1 MLIPYND
8 LSEKQKNVIKK
19 IARQDSGNI
28 FVEGPPGSGKT
39 LISLHTL
46 KDIISNTN
54 INPLLLIY
62 NHSLF
67 GYLNNAI
74 KDIGIT
80 DNITVATKDKYFWNL
95 ARQMQIFAPAEFNMD
110 NKYVFLLKKLAEI
123 ELSISFDVVLIDEV
137 QDFSELEWNVIKKIA
152 KRIITL
158 GDFDQGIYESGLNY
172 EMMKNQGV
180 YAKLDAIFRF
190 HKNIAK
196 LAQIFSR
203 KKENLEEKV
212 TKVSKT
218 QPKIYDLK
226 HGEELDKIVEII
238 NGVRQNR
245 KTIGIITP
253 DKNKLISLSNY
264 LKSKE
269 VIHFYYPDNKDL
281 RTHDFNDISPL
292 LITSFS
298 AKGLE
303 FENVI
308 LYGFD
313 TDSSAVFQL
322 RRNNRLNDVIYVSIT
337 RTNTNLFIVRTP
349 NSIQEILDIKVDIEE
364 TQANQPSID
373 DLF

>member
-110 NKYVFLLKKLAEI
+110 SKYVFLLKKLAEI

-137 QDFSELEWNVIKKIA
+137 QDFSELEWTVIKKIA

-264 LKSKE
+264 LKYKE

>member
-1 MLIPYND
+1 MLIPFNQ
-8 LSEKQKNVIKK
+8 LSEQQKTVIKN
-19 IARQDSGNI
+19 IAHKEKGNI

-46 KDIISNTN
+46 RDIVSDTN
-54 INPLLLIY
+54 IKPLLLIY
-62 NHSLF
+62 NLSLF

-74 KDIGIT
+74 KDIGIA
-80 DNITVATKDKYFWNL
+80 DNITIATKNKYFWEL
-95 ARQMQIFAPAEFNMD
+95 ANQMKIFVPAEFNMD

-123 ELSISFDVVLIDEV
+123 KLTVSFDVVLIDEV
-137 QDFSELEWNVIKKIA
+137 QDFSELEWTVIKKIA

-158 GDFDQGIYESGLNY
+158 GDFDQAINDSGLSY
-172 EMMKNQGV
+172 DSMKKHGV
-180 YAKLDAIFRF
+180 YAKLDTIYRF
-190 HKNIAK
+190 HKKIAK
-196 LAQIFSR
+196 VAQVFSK
-203 KKENLEEKV
+203 KKENLVDMTIKDSTTYPITYDV
-212 TKVSKT
+212 TS
-218 QPKIYDLK
+218 
-226 HGEELDKIVEII
+226 GEELDKIVEII
-238 NGVRQNR
+238 NGVRQNK

-253 DKNKLISLSNY
+253 DKKKLILLSNY
-264 LKSKE
+264 LKSKQ
-269 VIHFYYPDNKDL
+269 VIHFYYPENKDL

-292 LITSFS
+292 LITSSS

-308 LYGFD
+308 LFGFD

-349 NSIQEILDIKVDIEE
+349 NSIQEILDIKVDVEE

>member
-46 KDIISNTN
+46 KDIVSNTV

-80 DNITVATKDKYFWNL
+80 DNITIATKDKYFWNL
-95 ARQMQIFAPAEFNMD
+95 AKQMNIFAPAEFNMD
-110 NKYVFLLKKLAEI
+110 SKYIFLLNKLAEI
-123 ELSISFDVVLIDEV
+123 ELTVSFDVVVIDEV
-137 QDFSELEWNVIKKIA
+137 QDFNELEWRVIKKIA

-158 GDFDQGIYESGLNY
+158 GDFDQGIYESGLSY

-180 YAKLDAIFRF
+180 YAKLETIFRF

-196 LAQIFSR
+196 LAQFFSR
-203 KKENLEEKV
+203 KKENLEDKV

-226 HGEELDKIVEII
+226 HGEEFDKIVEII
-238 NGVRQNR
+238 KGVQQNR

-253 DKNKLISLSNY
+253 DKTNLISLSNY
-264 LKSKE
+264 LKSKG
-269 VIHFYYPDNKDL
+269 VIHFYYLENKDL

-322 RRNNRLNDVIYVSIT
+322 RKKNRLNDVIYVSIT

-349 NSIQEILDIKVDIEE
+349 NSIKEILDIKVDIEE
-364 TQANQPSID
+364 IQANQPSID

>member
-1 MLIPYND
+1 MLIPFNQ
-8 LSEKQKNVIKK
+8 LSEQQKTVIKN
-19 IARQDSGNI
+19 IAHKEKGNI

-46 KDIISNTN
+46 RDIVSDTN
-54 INPLLLIY
+54 IKPLLLIY
-62 NHSLF
+62 NLSLF

-74 KDIGIT
+74 KDIGIA
-80 DNITVATKDKYFWNL
+80 DNITIATKNKYFWEL
-95 ARQMQIFAPAEFNMD
+95 ANQMKIFVPAEFNMD

-123 ELSISFDVVLIDEV
+123 KLTVSFDVVLIDEV
-137 QDFSELEWNVIKKIA
+137 QDFSELEWTVIKKIA

-158 GDFDQGIYESGLNY
+158 GDFDQAINDSGLSY
-172 EMMKNQGV
+172 DSMKKHGV
-180 YAKLDAIFRF
+180 YAKLDTIYRF
-190 HKNIAK
+190 HKKIAK
-196 LAQIFSR
+196 VAQVFSK
-203 KKENLEEKV
+203 KKENLVDMTIKDSTTYPITYDV
-212 TKVSKT
+212 TS
-218 QPKIYDLK
+218 
-226 HGEELDKIVEII
+226 GEELDKIVEII
-238 NGVRQNR
+238 NGVRQNK

-253 DKNKLISLSNY
+253 DKKKLILLSNY
-264 LKSKE
+264 LKSKQ

-349 NSIQEILDIKVDIEE
+349 NSIQEILDIKVDVEE

>member
-1 MLIPYND
+1 MLIPFNQ
-8 LSEKQKNVIKK
+8 LSEQQKTVIKN
-19 IARQDSGNI
+19 IAHKEKGNI

-46 KDIISNTN
+46 RDIVSDTN
-54 INPLLLIY
+54 IKPLLLIY
-62 NHSLF
+62 NLSLF

-74 KDIGIT
+74 KDIGIA
-80 DNITVATKDKYFWNL
+80 DNITIATKNKYFWEL
-95 ARQMQIFAPAEFNMD
+95 ANQMKIFVPAEFNMD

-123 ELSISFDVVLIDEV
+123 KLTVSFDVVLIDEV
-137 QDFSELEWNVIKKIA
+137 QDFSELEWTVIKKIA

-158 GDFDQGIYESGLNY
+158 GDFDQAINDSGLSY
-172 EMMKNQGV
+172 DSMKKHGV
-180 YAKLDAIFRF
+180 YAKLDTIYRF
-190 HKNIAK
+190 HKKIAK
-196 LAQIFSR
+196 VAQVFSK
-203 KKENLEEKV
+203 KKENLVDMTIKDSTTYPITYDV
-212 TKVSKT
+212 TS
-218 QPKIYDLK
+218 
-226 HGEELDKIVEII
+226 GEELDKIVEII
-238 NGVRQNR
+238 NGVRQNK

-253 DKNKLISLSNY
+253 DKKKLILLSNY
-264 LKSKE
+264 LKSKQ
-269 VIHFYYPDNKDL
+269 VIHFYYPENKDL

-292 LITSFS
+292 LITSSS

-308 LYGFD
+308 LFGFD

>member
-1 MLIPYND
+1 MLIPYNQ
-8 LSEKQKNVIKK
+8 LSDQQKGVIKR
-19 IARQDSGNI
+19 IAREENGNI

-46 KDIISNTN
+46 KDIISNTD

-74 KDIGIT
+74 KHIGIT
-80 DNITVATKDKYFWNL
+80 DNITIATKDKYFWNL
-95 ARQMQIFAPAEFNMD
+95 AKQMQIFAPSEFDMD
-110 NKYVFLLKKLAEI
+110 NKYIFLLNQLTKTQLNV
-123 ELSISFDVVLIDEV
+123 SFDVVVIDEV
-137 QDFSELEWNVIKKIA
+137 QDFNELEWKVIKKIA

-180 YAKLDAIFRF
+180 YAKLETIFRF

-196 LAQIFSR
+196 LAQTFSR
-203 KKENLEEKV
+203 KKENLENKV

-226 HGEELDKIVEII
+226 NGEEFEKIVEII
-238 NGVRQNR
+238 KGVQQNR

-253 DKNKLISLSNY
+253 DKTKLISLSNY
-264 LKSKE
+264 LKAKG
-269 VIHFYYPDNKDL
+269 VDHFYYQNNSDL
-281 RTHDFNDISPL
+281 RNHDFNDISPL

-308 LYGFD
+308 IYGFD

-322 RRNNRLNDVIYVSIT
+322 RKKNRLNDVIYVSIT

-349 NSIQEILDIKVDIEE
+349 KTIKEILDIKVNIEE
-364 TQANQPSID
+364 TQTNQPSIA

>member
-1 MLIPYND
+1 MLIPFNQ
-8 LSEKQKNVIKK
+8 LSEQQKTVIKN
-19 IARQDSGNI
+19 IAHKEKGNI

-46 KDIISNTN
+46 RDIVSDTN
-54 INPLLLIY
+54 IKPLLLIY
-62 NHSLF
+62 NLSLF

-74 KDIGIT
+74 KDIGIA
-80 DNITVATKDKYFWNL
+80 DNITIATKNKYFWEL
-95 ARQMQIFAPAEFNMD
+95 ANQMKIFVPAEFNMD

-123 ELSISFDVVLIDEV
+123 KLTVSFDVVLIDEV
-137 QDFSELEWNVIKKIA
+137 QDFSELEWTVIKKIA

-158 GDFDQGIYESGLNY
+158 GDFDQAINDSGLSY
-172 EMMKNQGV
+172 DSMKKHGV
-180 YAKLDAIFRF
+180 YAKLDTIYRF
-190 HKNIAK
+190 HKKIAK
-196 LAQIFSR
+196 VAQVFSK
-203 KKENLEEKV
+203 KKENLVDMTIKDSTTYPITYDV
-212 TKVSKT
+212 TS
-218 QPKIYDLK
+218 
-226 HGEELDKIVEII
+226 GEELDKIVEII
-238 NGVRQNR
+238 NGVRQNK

-253 DKNKLISLSNY
+253 DKKKLILLSNY
-264 LKSKE
+264 LKSKQ

>member
-1 MLIPYND
+1 MLIPFNQ
-8 LSEKQKNVIKK
+8 LSEQQKTVIKN
-19 IARQDSGNI
+19 IAHKEKGNI

-46 KDIISNTN
+46 RDIVSDTN
-54 INPLLLIY
+54 IKPLLLIY
-62 NHSLF
+62 NLSLF

-74 KDIGIT
+74 KDIGIA
-80 DNITVATKDKYFWNL
+80 DNITIATKNKYFWEL
-95 ARQMQIFAPAEFNMD
+95 ANQMKIFVPAEFNMD

-123 ELSISFDVVLIDEV
+123 KLTVSFDVVLIDEV
-137 QDFSELEWNVIKKIA
+137 QDFSELEWTVIKKIA

-158 GDFDQGIYESGLNY
+158 GDFDQAINDSGLSY
-172 EMMKNQGV
+172 DSMKKHGV
-180 YAKLDAIFRF
+180 YAKLDTIYRF
-190 HKNIAK
+190 HKKIAK
-196 LAQIFSR
+196 VAQVFSK
-203 KKENLEEKV
+203 KKENLVDMTIKDSTTYPITYDV
-212 TKVSKT
+212 TS
-218 QPKIYDLK
+218 
-226 HGEELDKIVEII
+226 GEELDKIVEII
-238 NGVRQNR
+238 NGVRQNK

-253 DKNKLISLSNY
+253 DKKKLILLSNY
-264 LKSKE
+264 LKSKQ
-269 VIHFYYPDNKDL
+269 VIHFYYPENKDL

-292 LITSFS
+292 LITSSS

-308 LYGFD
+308 LFGFD

-322 RRNNRLNDVIYVSIT
+322 RINNRLNDVIYVSIT

>member
-1 MLIPYND
+1 MLIPFNQ
-8 LSEKQKNVIKK
+8 LSEQQKTVIKN
-19 IARQDSGNI
+19 IAHKEKGNI

-46 KDIISNTN
+46 RDIVSDTN
-54 INPLLLIY
+54 IKPLLLIY
-62 NHSLF
+62 NLSLF

-74 KDIGIT
+74 KDIGIA
-80 DNITVATKDKYFWNL
+80 DNITIATKNKYFWEL
-95 ARQMQIFAPAEFNMD
+95 ANQMKIFVPAEFNMD

-123 ELSISFDVVLIDEV
+123 KLTVSFDVVLIDEV
-137 QDFSELEWNVIKKIA
+137 QDFSELEWTVIKKIA

-158 GDFDQGIYESGLNY
+158 GDFDQAINDSGLSY
-172 EMMKNQGV
+172 DSMKKHGV
-180 YAKLDAIFRF
+180 YAKLDTIYRF
-190 HKNIAK
+190 HKKIAK
-196 LAQIFSR
+196 VAQVFSK
-203 KKENLEEKV
+203 KKENLVDMTIKDSTTYPITYDV
-212 TKVSKT
+212 TS
-218 QPKIYDLK
+218 
-226 HGEELDKIVEII
+226 GEELNKIVEII
-238 NGVRQNR
+238 NGVRLNK

-253 DKNKLISLSNY
+253 DKKKLILLSNY
-264 LKSKE
+264 LKSKQ

>member
-1 MLIPYND
+1 M
-8 LSEKQKNVIKK
+8 
-19 IARQDSGNI
+19 
-28 FVEGPPGSGKT
+28 
-39 LISLHTL
+39 
-46 KDIISNTN
+46 
-54 INPLLLIY
+54 
-62 NHSLF
+62 F

-74 KDIGIT
+74 KDIGIA
-80 DNITVATKDKYFWNL
+80 DNITIATKNKYFWEL
-95 ARQMQIFAPAEFNMD
+95 ANQMKIFVPAEFNMD

-123 ELSISFDVVLIDEV
+123 KLTVSFDVVLIDEV
-137 QDFSELEWNVIKKIA
+137 QDFSELEWTVIKKIA

-158 GDFDQGIYESGLNY
+158 GDFDQAINDSGLSY
-172 EMMKNQGV
+172 DSMKKHGV
-180 YAKLDAIFRF
+180 YAKLDTIYRF
-190 HKNIAK
+190 HKKIAK
-196 LAQIFSR
+196 VAQVFSK
-203 KKENLEEKV
+203 KKENLVDMTIKDSTTYPITYDV
-212 TKVSKT
+212 TS
-218 QPKIYDLK
+218 
-226 HGEELDKIVEII
+226 GEELDKIVEII
-238 NGVRQNR
+238 NGVRQNK

-253 DKNKLISLSNY
+253 DKKKLILLSNY
-264 LKSKE
+264 LKSKQ
-269 VIHFYYPDNKDL
+269 VIHFYYPENKDL

-292 LITSFS
+292 LITSSS

-308 LYGFD
+308 LFGFD

>member
-110 NKYVFLLKKLAEI
+110 SKYVFLLKKLAEI

-137 QDFSELEWNVIKKIA
+137 QDFSELEWTVIKKIA

-264 LKSKE
+264 LKYKE

-349 NSIQEILDIKVDIEE
+349 NSIQEILDIKVDVEE